1 MSDSSIITCLILG
14 DKGVGKSTLIEQFGH
29 LLGSTLDQKGPHGGI
44 LLTIEPNQIITKRT
58 QIEFIEYDNP
68 ASARYIPN
76 IFINFSFSS
85 CPYLS
90 FIDYYSIL
98 NIFVALINIYK
109 IVFVARW

>member
-1 MSDSSIITCLILG
+1 MSDSSIITCLVLG

-76 IFINFSFSS
+76 IFINFSFRHVRIFPL
-85 CPYLS
+85 C
-90 FIDYYSIL
+90 YYSIL
-98 NIFVALINIYK
+98 IILLHYVIFIL
-109 IVFVARW
+109 IVFVAWW